1 MRRICVY
8 TICKNEIKN
17 AERWLRSV
25 VDADLVYVYDTGST
39 DGTPEFLIGHNKK
52 NKALS
57 KEGGGYPFVPNL
69 VVHEIDEY
77 KRYENFRF
85 DEARNIAL
93 NGARKVI
100 NEYFKNPD
108 DSWVFISLDF
118 DEFIVEGGINNI
130 RNNFKDEYDTMRFIA
145 INDNSTHETSHKIH
159 SDSEK
164 WEWIRPV
171 HEIIHRNDK
180 SESEW
185 VIGDACA
192 SYHHIQDL
200 SKERDYYGLLK
211 ESYKNGDESIKTLIY
226 IAWEAFNLGNI
237 QEFYDFSIL
246 CLKKLFKDNPEDP
259 DNGSIEIKLQ
269 CYLNIIKTDL
279 ERIERD
285 PIHISDHID
294 EALFIISQIFNI
306 FNGSEFPKFR
316 KAFRDIIIFEIT
328 ALNAI
333 ADLYNVNRYLYDR
346 YLDTCKFDLLI
357 AACEILNIKER
368 PYCWIDDD
376 DCYENNSSELL
387 IYSLYHNKAFNNRS
401 ILNIKEN
408 DIIASVLLTY
418 ANDDFKNNSPE
429 YPIFIE
435 QLKLNLSFYEADM
448 DMLTGYEEEI
458 SDIIMNR
465 ESEEFTLNITYTDKV
480 SSMESEMNENDK
492 VIKTWIEYVDGISD
506 IPNDSPIKNKI
517 CVYAICK
524 NESQFVDK
532 WVESMKEAD
541 SIVVLDTGSTDDTVE
556 KLRSHGVKVEVMTIN
571 PWRFDVARNV
581 AMLMAPSDCNILV
594 STDLDEILEPGWAD
608 ILREKWIDGVH
619 ERAEYKYSWSHLK
632 NGDSGRVFHYNKIH
646 SRNWVWKYPVHE
658 LLWNYKT
665 CTENYPHESSLYLFD
680 YIHLHHYP
688 DYSKSRSS
696 YLPLLELRAK
706 ENKEDYYGLI
716 YLAHEYYYQN
726 HFQKSIDTLTFILE
740 NFANQYSSLE
750 QASCYLFMGDDYME
764 LKNYS
769 KAMDSYLKAINIDP
783 TYREPYLNLGKA
795 YMAIKDYDNAIR
807 YIKISIKETYR
818 HYTWLERDI
827 SWTYE
832 PYDLLSLAAYYGGY
846 KRDSLGYAMKA
857 LSIEPTNERLKN
869 NVDLI
874 LASTSDMELI
884 SD

>member
-17 AERWLRSV
+17 AERWLTSV

-57 KEGGGYPFVPNL
+57 LESGGYPFVHNL

-77 KRYENFRF
+77 KKFESFRF
-85 DEARNIAL
+85 DEARNVAL
-93 NGARKVI
+93 NGARKII
-100 NEYFKNPD
+100 NNYFKNPE
-108 DSWVFISLDF
+108 DSWVFVSLDF
-118 DEFIVEGGINNI
+118 DEFIEKDGINNI
-130 RNNFKDEYDTMRFIA
+130 RRNFKDEYDTMRIIA
-145 INDNSTHETSHKIH
+145 NNDGYSHETSHKIH
-159 SDSEK
+159 SDSEE

-180 SESEW
+180 SEREW
-185 VIGDACA
+185 VTGDACA

-211 ESYKNGDESIKTLIY
+211 DSYKNGDESIKTLIY
-226 IAWEAFNLGNI
+226 IAWEAFNYDNI
-237 QEFYDFSIL
+237 PEFYDFSLL
-246 CLKKLFKDNPEDP
+246 CLKKLNEDHPEDP
-259 DNGSIEIKLQ
+259 DNGSVEIRLQ

-279 ERIERD
+279 ESIIYE
-285 PIHISDHID
+285 PKSIGKSIHEASLIIDHI
-294 EALFIISQIFNI
+294 LGIFYR
-306 FNGSEFPKFR
+306 GEFPKFR
-316 KAFRDIIIFEIT
+316 RAYRDIILFEIT

-333 ADLYNVNRYLYDR
+333 GSRFDNRVLFDQYSYMCMHYLI
-346 YLDTCKFDLLI
+346 K
-357 AACEILNIKER
+357 AAVEILQIKER
-368 PYCWIDDD
+368 PYCWIDEDE
-376 DCYENNSSELL
+376 CYENNSSELL
-387 IYSLYHNKAFNNRS
+387 IYSLYNNKAFDFKS
-401 ILNIKEN
+401 ILSIKQN
-408 DIIASVLLTY
+408 DVIASILLTY
-418 ANDDFKNNSPE
+418 ANDDFKNNSQE
-429 YPIFIE
+429 YSSFMKQFE
-435 QLKLNLSFYEADM
+435 YDLSVYEADM
-448 DMLTGYEEEI
+448 DRLTGYEKEI
-458 SDIIMNR
+458 SNIIMSR
-465 ESEEFTLNITYTDKV
+465 ESEEFTIDIDTGKV
-480 SSMESEMNENDK
+480 SNMESEMNENDK
-492 VIKTWIEYVDGISD
+492 VIKTWIEYVDGISN

-608 ILREKWIDGVH
+608 ILREKWIDGIH

-665 CTENYPHESSLYLFD
+665 GTENYPHESSLYLFD
-680 YIHLHHYP
+680 DIHLHHYP